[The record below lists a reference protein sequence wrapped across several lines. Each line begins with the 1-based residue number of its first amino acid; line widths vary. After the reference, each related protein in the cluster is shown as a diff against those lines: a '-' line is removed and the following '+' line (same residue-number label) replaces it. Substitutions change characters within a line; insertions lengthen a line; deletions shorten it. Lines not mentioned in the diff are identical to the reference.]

1 MSANTNNNSAS
12 SNSDRFEQYF
22 YYLKSISTRGRL
34 YKRYISSPILFLCAR
49 RFGREIVEIGSGTG
63 SGVLGAFPSSVVGLE
78 INPYAVDYSNSI
90 GLHASLIKEDGVFP
104 VLDRSVDACILD
116 NVLEHIESPRQ
127 TMDEC
132 WRVTQP
138 RGGLI
143 IAVPGARGFAR
154 DADHRIFYEEDD
166 LKHLDP
172 RWRLERLFSIPT
184 VFRSVRLSRALRQ
197 YCLVA
202 VYRKKS

>member
-1 MSANTNNNSAS
+1 V
-12 SNSDRFEQYF
+12 
-22 YYLKSISTRGRL
+22 
-34 YKRYISSPILFLCAR
+34 LFLCAR
-49 RFGREIVEIGSGTG
+49 LFGRKIVEIGSGTG

-78 INPYAVDYSNSI
+78 INPLAVEYSNSI

-104 VLDRSVDACILD
+104 MLDGSVDACILD
-116 NVLEHIESPRQ
+116 NVLEHIESPRH
-127 TMDEC
+127 TVDEC

-154 DADHRIFYEEDD
+154 DADHKIFYEEDE

-172 RWRLERLFSIPT
+172 RWRLQRLFALPT
-184 VFRSVRLSRALRQ
+184 FFRSVGLSRALRQ

>member
-1 MSANTNNNSAS
+1 MRVNTTSNSAS
-12 SNSDRFEQYF
+12 SKTDRFEEYF
-22 YYLKSISTRGRL
+22 HYLRRITTRGRL
-34 YKRYISSPILFLCAR
+34 YKRYVTSPILFLCSCA
-49 RFGREIVEIGSGTG
+49 FGRKIVEIGSGTG

-78 INPYAVDYSNSI
+78 INPFAVDYSNNI
-90 GLHASLIKEDGVFP
+90 GLRSSLIKEDGVFP
-104 VLDRSVDACILD
+104 VLDGSFDACILD
-116 NVLEHIESPRQ
+116 NVLEHIENPRQ

-143 IAVPGARGFAR
+143 IAVPGARGFSR
-154 DADHRIFYEEDD
+154 DADHKIFYEEDN
-166 LKHLDP
+166 LKQLDP
-172 RWRLERLFSIPT
+172 RWELERLFSIPT
-184 VFRSVRLSRALRQ
+184 FFRSVSLSKALRQ

>member
-1 MSANTNNNSAS
+1 MRVNTNSNSAS
-12 SNSDRFEQYF
+12 SSSDRFEKYF
-22 YYLKSISTRGRL
+22 HYLRSISTRGRL
-34 YKRYISSPILFLCAR
+34 YKRYITSPILFLCASA
-49 RFGREIVEIGSGTG
+49 FGRKIVEIGSGTG
-63 SGVLGAFPSSVVGLE
+63 SGVLGAFPSRVVGLE
-78 INPYAVDYSNSI
+78 INPHAVDYSNSI
-90 GLHASLIKEDGVFP
+90 GLDTLLIKEDGVFP

-116 NVLEHIESPRQ
+116 NVLEHIESPGQ

-143 IAVPGARGFAR
+143 IAVPGARGFSR
-154 DADHRIFYEEDD
+154 DADHKIFYEEDD
-166 LKHLDP
+166 LRQLDP

-184 VFRSVRLSRALRQ
+184 FFRSEHLSRNLRQ

-202 VYRKKS
+202 TYGKKS